1 MRSMGETR
9 LFTKVGKG
17 ALNRAGD
24 WLSKAFGRY
33 VKLVLPAPDVGKL
46 GFHSFRKTVIQ
57 TFQAAG
63 VQAELRAACR
73 P

>member
-1 MRSMGETR
+1 MGETR

-57 TFQAAG
+57 TLQAAG